1 MDVIRESFLLSI
13 LICSIC
19 VALSFIM
26 LILVWVFV
34 IRKNKNQYYFNGKE
48 VKDFEDFL

>member
-1 MDVIRESFLLSI
+1 MDLLRESFLLSVI
-13 LICSIC
+13 ICSLC

-34 IRKNKNQYYFNGKE
+34 VRKNKNQYYVDGKE
-48 VKDFEDFL
+48 VKDFEESL